1 MKTENLLLSSLVGL
15 GLAVATSADA
25 APKWAK
31 KGDTIVKCKG
41 VAKKGKNDC
50 GANGHSCAG
59 MAETDGDAH
68 EWVAVPKGTCDKIVG
83 GSTTKMDK
91 PMMDKDAK

>member
-1 MKTENLLLSSLVGL
+1 MKKLLTTAA
-15 GLAVATSADA
+15 LAA
-25 APKWAK
+25 AITTMAPAEEAQAIKAGMEKCYGIAK
-31 KGDTIVKCKG
+31 E
-41 VAKKGKNDC
+41 GKNDC